1 MALFLTAST
10 IGEYLDR
17 RMDEHRAWQ
26 ARQQKQ
32 FVREA
37 VCEVIAA
44 LKVSREFDFTRGR
57 TARRDGRR
65 EPCRG
70 PSPSI

>member
-17 RMDEHRAWQ
+17 RLAEHRTWQ
-26 ARQQKQ
+26 ERQQKE
-32 FVREA
+32 FVRGA
-37 VCEVIAA
+37 VCEVVAA
-44 LKVSREFDFTRGR
+44 LKVSRAFDVARGR

-70 PSPSI
+70 HSPSI